1 VSDDYLWDRSGPP
14 DPDVARLEQ
23 LLGTLRHTPEG
34 EAGQPL
40 PATTFA
46 AAASSA
52 SAERFESP
60 ASSASTSAL
69 AAASEFAASARSAR
83 SSWYV
88 VPFAIAASLIAAAG
102 VGSLAISSFAPRASW
117 QVSSLEGAPTIASK
131 GIGEDGHL
139 PVGEWLETDAS
150 ARARIEVGNIGRVDV
165 DPSSRIGLL
174 SARAGNYR
182 LHLVRGTMHA
192 LIWAPPGQFFVE
204 TPSSTAVDLGCAY
217 TLTVADD
224 GAGIVEVTSGWVG
237 FEWKGRESFIPSGA
251 VCATR
256 PGIGPGTPHYA
267 DASPALQ
274 AALTILDFGRAPAQ
288 ARGEALA
295 TVLAEARQVDAV
307 TLWHLLSRVE
317 TGDRDRVFDRL
328 AQFVPP
334 PDGVTRDGVR
344 TGRRDMLD
352 RWWDDLGLG
361 SMQLWRGWKQGW
373 RDERDR

>member
-1 VSDDYLWDRSGPP
+1 MSDEYLWDRSGPP
-14 DPDVARLEQ
+14 DPEIARLEQ
-23 LLGTLRHTPEG
+23 LLGTLRHAPDVQ
-34 EAGQPL
+34 AGQAL
-40 PATTFA
+40 PTTTLA
-46 AAASSA
+46 SA
-52 SAERFESP
+52 SASALTPAGEF
-60 ASSASTSAL
+60 ASSTPSAP
-69 AAASEFAASARSAR
+69 SAPSAR
-83 SSWYV
+83 SSWYIL
-88 VPFAIAASLIAAAG
+88 PFAIAATLIAAAG
-102 VGSLAISSFAPRASW
+102 VGSLAISSFAPRATW
-117 QVSSLEGAPTIASK
+117 QVSRLEGAPTIASK
-131 GIGEDGHL
+131 DIGEDGHL
-139 PVGEWLETDAS
+139 PVGGWLETDAS

-165 DPSSRIGLL
+165 DPRSRIGLL

-182 LHLVRGTMHA
+182 LQLVRGTMHA

-267 DASPALQ
+267 DVSPAFQ
-274 AALTILDFGRAPAQ
+274 AALTLLDFGRATMQ
-288 ARGEALA
+288 ARAEAL
-295 TVLAEARQVDAV
+295 TMVLAEARQTDAV

-317 TGDRDRVFDRL
+317 PGDRDRVFDRL
-328 AQFVPP
+328 AQLVPP
-334 PDGVTRDGVR
+334 PEGVTRDGVR
-344 TGRRDMLD
+344 AGRRDMLD